1 MTWQRVLR
9 VGGTMLLA
17 GLSAFGAATL
27 VLGVDLGFEAAIMAG
42 IAAFFANVFMID
54 GLAETKCC
62 AIVAAT
68 MNARCEPSSRTR
80 PRPPSTRSRRWT
92 SARHRTVCWA
102 AFKIEAANTREQ
114 DGGLKFRFHV
124 ATPDWQG
131 VTGGHDLLLGS
142 RTVDPNQCPLI
153 HALAKDGLDKFPKGV
168 GGRAA
173 PFEISASANA

>member
-27 VLGVDLGFEAAIMAG
+27 VVGVDLGFEAAIMAG

-80 PRPPSTRSRRWT
+80 PRPPSTPSRRWT
-92 SARHRTVCWA
+92 WAWHRTVCWA
-102 AFKIEAANTREQ
+102 ALRRGN
-114 DGGLKFRFHV
+114 GLWRPQVRGDAGLVGPRRK
-124 ATPDWQG
+124 PDY
-131 VTGGHDLLLGS
+131 
-142 RTVDPNQCPLI
+142 
-153 HALAKDGLDKFPKGV
+153 
-168 GGRAA
+168 
-173 PFEISASANA
+173 

>member
-27 VLGVDLGFEAAIMAG
+27 VVGVDLGFEAAIMAG

-54 GLAETKCC
+54 GLARDKV

-80 PRPPSTRSRRWT
+80 PRPPTTRSRRWT
-92 SARHRTVCWA
+92 WARHRTVCWA
-102 AFKIEAANTREQ
+102 ASKIEAANTRGQ
-114 DGGLKFRFHV
+114 DGGLKSRFHV

-131 VTGGHDLLLGS
+131 VTGLHGLLVGGL
-142 RTVDPNQCPLI
+142 TVDPNQS
-153 HALAKDGLDKFPKGV
+153 LARTD
-168 GGRAA
+168 R
-173 PFEISASANA
+173 ASAIVLAAHP

>member
-27 VLGVDLGFEAAIMAG
+27 VVGVDLGFEAAIMAG

-92 SARHRTVCWA
+92 WAPHRTVCWA
-102 AFKIEAANTREQ
+102 AFKIEATNTREQ
-114 DGGLKFRFHV
+114 DGGLRCKCQEMPRHGHRLHAALWV
-124 ATPDWQG
+124 KPD
-131 VTGGHDLLLGS
+131 
-142 RTVDPNQCPLI
+142 R
-153 HALAKDGLDKFPKGV
+153 
-168 GGRAA
+168 
-173 PFEISASANA
+173 